1 MGVHGPVRIALIG
14 DHDPEVIAH
23 RAIPLALALG
33 GRAAAFDVEPS
44 WIHTAAIPDPIGDFL
59 SPYHAVWCV
68 PASPYA
74 SMTGALRAI
83 RYARESGTPFLGTCG
98 GFQHAVL
105 EYARNVLGLSAA
117 GHAEID
123 PGAAEL
129 PITPLSCSLV
139 ERAGTIE
146 LLERSRASALVGAAR
161 MHEEYHCSFGLN
173 PAYEPALARHGLR
186 VTGRDPNGEARILEL
201 EAHPFYMATLFQPER
216 AGLRG
221 VAHPLVNAFVEAAN
235 PSLQRESVWT
245 TFATQSG
252 TSSTPG
258 R

>member
-1 MGVHGPVRIALIG
+1 MGVHGPIRVALIG
-14 DHDPEVIAH
+14 DHDREVIAH
-23 RAIPLALALG
+23 RAIPLALALAG
-33 GRAAAFDVEPS
+33 QAAAIDVEPS
-44 WIHTAAIPDPIGDFL
+44 WVHTAAIPDPIGDFL
-59 SPYHAVWCV
+59 APYQAVWCV
-68 PASPYA
+68 PAGPYA

-83 RYARESGTPFLGTCG
+83 RYARESRIPFLGTCA

-105 EYARNVLGLSAA
+105 EYVRNVLGLSDA

-129 PITPLSCSLV
+129 PVTPLSCSLV

-146 LLERSRASALVGAAR
+146 LLEGSRASALVGAAE

-173 PAYEPALARHGLR
+173 PAYEDALARHGFR

-201 EAHPFYMATLFQPER
+201 EGHPFYLVTLFQAER

-221 VAHPLVNAFVEAAN
+221 VAHPLVTAFVEAAN
-235 PSLQRESVWT
+235 PSLQRERAWT
-245 TFATQSG
+245 TFATPSE
-252 TSSTPG
+252 TSSTPA